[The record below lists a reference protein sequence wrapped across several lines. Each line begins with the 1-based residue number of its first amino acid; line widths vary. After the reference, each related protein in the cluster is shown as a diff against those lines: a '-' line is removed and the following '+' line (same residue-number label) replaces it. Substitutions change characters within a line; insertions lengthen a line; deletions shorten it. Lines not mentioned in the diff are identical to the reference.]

1 MVDILDQLSGS
12 GNFYVAIGG
21 AVGSYLLSRFTA
33 KKDKNFTEKQT
44 KELLMKERLNI
55 LKYQNM
61 RARFDDLVSHKI
73 AVELDKMKSELYN
86 HCERLIQIEEH
97 TSDVF
102 INVSVKNY
110 TKQLTPRQ
118 AFLDYHD
125 GLKRAFKVCQAE
137 LKDIILYDDIKGKN
151 KDELLSSVSDTSVSI
166 HHLFLI
172 TVAKSAGSC
181 DLFKAAEDRLSIDFV
196 MESIG
201 RVYDFALRHS
211 GYITDYD
218 AKEDILTEHLENE

>member
-97 TSDVF
+97 TGDVF

>member
-1 MVDILDQLSGS
+1 MVDLLDQLSGS
-12 GNFYVAIGG
+12 GNFYVAVGG
-21 AVGSYLLSRFTA
+21 AVGSYLLSRFRA
-33 KKDKNFTEKQT
+33 KKDKTYSEKQT
-44 KELLMKERLNI
+44 QELLVKERLNI

-86 HCERLIQIEEH
+86 YCESLVAIEDSNQTE
-97 TSDVF
+97 F

-137 LKDIILYDDIKGKN
+137 LKDIILYDDIKGKT
-151 KDELLSSVSDTSVSI
+151 KDQLLSSVSDTSVSI
-166 HHLFLI
+166 QHLFLV

-181 DLFKAAEDRLSIDFV
+181 DLFKAAEDRLHIDYV
-196 MESIG
+196 QESIG

-211 GYITDYD
+211 GYITDFD
-218 AKEDILTEHLENE
+218 ANEDLLTESVENE

>member
-1 MVDILDQLSGS
+1 MIDLLDQLSGS
-12 GNFYVAIGG
+12 GNFYVAVGG
-21 AVGSYLLSRFTA
+21 AVGSYLLSRFRA
-33 KKDKNFTEKQT
+33 KKDKSYSEKQT
-44 KELLMKERLNI
+44 KELLMKERLNV

-86 HCERLIQIEEH
+86 YCEMLINQADINGIE
-97 TSDVF
+97 F

-125 GLKRAFKVCQAE
+125 GLKRAFKACQSE
-137 LKDIILYDDIKGKN
+137 LTSIMLYDDIKGKS
-151 KDELLSSVSDTSVSI
+151 KDELLSSISDTSVGI
-166 HHLFLI
+166 QHLFLV

-181 DLFKAAEDRLSIDFV
+181 EIFKAAEDRLNIGYV
-196 MESIG
+196 QECIG